1 MLYIFVSGLGAG
13 LSASR
18 RAWERVSL
26 HKPLE
31 TLHHLSLLIM
41 KKTLI
46 TLLALTG
53 VAAAETAITLE
64 TQIITKDGDV
74 YGLYSQWESVKG
86 NTSIVEGKKT
96 TWNKGNTSNNKVLTF
111 YVQLSDLLGG
121 DTLAT
126 TGEYAITSFSWLGQE
141 NGNCSGGGDTLTISV
156 GDQSIT
162 GSVQASNNIY
172 TTAIFKDDGT
182 NSLTLSSTDILTITL
197 TAGTGQNAHGESVEL
212 TFIDT
217 IGTNKLLGSSSNL
230 NSDGTMNYWHV
241 DKANG
246 DNAWDTTVKTD
257 APVISMTMKAI
268 PEPTTATLSLL
279 ALAGLAARRRRK

>member
-1 MLYIFVSGLGAG
+1 MA
-13 LSASR
+13 
-18 RAWERVSL
+18 
-26 HKPLE
+26 
-31 TLHHLSLLIM
+31 
-41 KKTLI
+41 
-46 TLLALTG
+46 LAG

-64 TQIITKDGDV
+64 TQIITEDGDI

-96 TWNKGNTSNNKVLTF
+96 TWDRNNTSNKVLTF
-111 YVQLSDLLGG
+111 YVKLGDLLGG
-121 DTLAT
+121 DTLAS
-126 TGEYAITSFSWLGQE
+126 TGEYAITSFSWLGQD

-172 TTAIFKDDGT
+172 TTANFEDDGT
-182 NSLTLSSTDILTITL
+182 NILTLSSTDILTITL
-197 TAGTGQNAHGESVEL
+197 TAGTGENAQGEAVEL
-212 TFIDT
+212 AFIDT

-241 DKANG
+241 DANNG

-257 APVISMTMKAI
+257 APVISMTMTAISTAPPI